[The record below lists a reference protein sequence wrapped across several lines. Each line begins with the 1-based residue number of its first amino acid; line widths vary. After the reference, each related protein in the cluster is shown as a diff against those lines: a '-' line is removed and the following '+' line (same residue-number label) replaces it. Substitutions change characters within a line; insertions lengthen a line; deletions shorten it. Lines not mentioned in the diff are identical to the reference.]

1 MPKSTGSAKTQI
13 LKLEQCAGSMS
24 PSTSHVAS
32 CGHTPWALLLLDPL
46 SISLSISVVVKK
58 KKNPVKAVSDGLEE
72 NQFASVVAWLQ
83 MVASGL

>member
-1 MPKSTGSAKTQI
+1 MGLAPVGSFKYLTEH
-13 LKLEQCAGSMS
+13 L
-24 PSTSHVAS
+24 
-32 CGHTPWALLLLDPL
+32 CGCEE
-46 SISLSISVVVKK
+46 